1 MWLEWKII
9 KNLVFD
15 FGNVLIEWN
24 PAKILAAFV
33 KEEDRKRV
41 EAAIFDSGLWAQTD
55 TGQLTLKSA
64 IQAAQT
70 LLDSSYSATVEAIF
84 THWYETVDV
93 YHQLQEKIFE
103 WAQLGYG
110 IYILSTTSEIF
121 YAVENAGLLPMT
133 KVLTG
138 KILSYEVGFA
148 KPDKSI
154 YQKLLAQY
162 ALQANQCVFID
173 DLQINL
179 DVAKSLG
186 FETIL
191 ATSEQQNIIAIEE
204 LLKKKGYFHRKK

>member
-1 MWLEWKII
+1 MI

-24 PAKILAAFV
+24 SAKILAAFV

-41 EAAIFDSGLWAQTD
+41 KAAIFDSGLWAQTD
-55 TGQLTLKSA
+55 TGQLTLEAA

-138 KILSYEVGFA
+138 KILSYEVGCA

-154 YQKLLAQY
+154 YQKLLTQY
-162 ALQANQCVFID
+162 ALHANQCVFID

-179 DVAKSLG
+179 DAAKSLG

>member
-1 MWLEWKII
+1 MI

-24 PAKILAAFV
+24 PAKILATFV
-33 KEEDRKRV
+33 EEDRKRIK
-41 EAAIFDSGLWAQTD
+41 AAIFDSGFWAQTD
-55 TGQLTLKSA
+55 TGQLTLEVA

-93 YHQLQEKIFE
+93 YYQLQEKIFE

-121 YAVENAGLLPMT
+121 YAVENADLLPMT

-138 KILSYEVGFA
+138 KILSYEVGCA

-173 DLQINL
+173 DLQVNL

>member
-1 MWLEWKII
+1 MI

-41 EAAIFDSGLWAQTD
+41 KAAIFDSGLWAQTD

-84 THWYETVDV
+84 THWYEIVDV

-121 YAVENAGLLPMT
+121 YAVENAGLLLMT

-179 DVAKSLG
+179 DAAKSLG

>member
-1 MWLEWKII
+1 MI

-24 PAKILAAFV
+24 PAKILATFV
-33 KEEDRKRV
+33 EEDRKRIK
-41 EAAIFDSGLWAQTD
+41 AAIFDSGFWAQTD
-55 TGQLTLKSA
+55 TGQLTLEVA

-138 KILSYEVGFA
+138 KILFYEVGCA

-154 YQKLLAQY
+154 YQKLLTQY
-162 ALQANQCVFID
+162 TLQASQCVFID

-179 DVAKSLG
+179 DAAKSLG

>member
-1 MWLEWKII
+1 MI

-15 FGNVLIEWN
+15 FVNVLIEWN
-24 PAKILAAFV
+24 PAKILATFV
-33 KEEDRKRV
+33 EEDRKRIK
-41 EAAIFDSGLWAQTD
+41 AAIFDSGFWAQTD
-55 TGQLTLKSA
+55 TGQLTLEVA

-138 KILSYEVGFA
+138 KILFYEVGCA

-154 YQKLLAQY
+154 YQKLLGQY

-179 DVAKSLG
+179 DAAKSLG

>member
-1 MWLEWKII
+1 MI
-9 KNLVFD
+9 KNLIFD

-24 PAKILAAFV
+24 PAKILATFV
-33 KEEDRKRV
+33 EEDRKRIK
-41 EAAIFDSGLWAQTD
+41 AAIFDSGFWAQTD
-55 TGQLTLKSA
+55 TGQLTLEVA

-138 KILSYEVGFA
+138 KILFYEVGCA

-154 YQKLLAQY
+154 YQKLLGQY

-179 DVAKSLG
+179 DAAKSLG

>member
-1 MWLEWKII
+1 MI

-55 TGQLTLKSA
+55 TGQLTLEAA

-154 YQKLLAQY
+154 YQKLLTQY
-162 ALQANQCVFID
+162 ALHANQCVFID

-179 DVAKSLG
+179 DAAKSLG

-204 LLKKKGYFHRKK
+204 LLKKKGYCHRKK

>member
-1 MWLEWKII
+1 MI

-24 PAKILAAFV
+24 SAKILAAFV

-41 EAAIFDSGLWAQTD
+41 KAAIFDSGLWAQTD
-55 TGQLTLKSA
+55 TGQLTLEAA

-138 KILSYEVGFA
+138 KILSYEVGCA

-179 DVAKSLG
+179 DAAKSLG

>member
-1 MWLEWKII
+1 MI

-24 PAKILAAFV
+24 SAKILAAFV

-41 EAAIFDSGLWAQTD
+41 KAAIFDSGLWAQTD
-55 TGQLTLKSA
+55 TGQLTLEAA

-138 KILSYEVGFA
+138 KILSYEVGCA

-173 DLQINL
+173 DLQVNL

-191 ATSEQQNIIAIEE
+191 ATSEQQNMIAIEE

>member
-1 MWLEWKII
+1 MI

-55 TGQLTLKSA
+55 TGQLTLEAA

-154 YQKLLAQY
+154 YQKLLTQY
-162 ALQANQCVFID
+162 ALHANQCVFID

-179 DVAKSLG
+179 DAAKSLE

>member
-1 MWLEWKII
+1 MI

-55 TGQLTLKSA
+55 TGQLTLEAA

-154 YQKLLAQY
+154 YQKLLTQY
-162 ALQANQCVFID
+162 ALHANQCVFID

-179 DVAKSLG
+179 DAAKSLG

>member
-1 MWLEWKII
+1 MI

-110 IYILSTTSEIF
+110 IYILSTTSDIF

>member
-1 MWLEWKII
+1 MI

-24 PAKILAAFV
+24 SAKILAAFV

-41 EAAIFDSGLWAQTD
+41 KAAIFDSGLWAQTD
-55 TGQLTLKSA
+55 TGQLTLEAA

-133 KVLTG
+133 KALTG

-154 YQKLLAQY
+154 YQKLLTQY
-162 ALQANQCVFID
+162 ALHANQCVFID

-179 DVAKSLG
+179 DAAKSLG

>member
-1 MWLEWKII
+1 MI

-24 PAKILAAFV
+24 PAKILATFV
-33 KEEDRKRV
+33 EEDRKRIK
-41 EAAIFDSGLWAQTD
+41 AAIFDSGFWAQTD
-55 TGQLTLKSA
+55 TGQLTLEAA

-84 THWYETVDV
+84 THWYETVGV

-138 KILSYEVGFA
+138 KILSYEVGCA

-173 DLQINL
+173 DLQVNL

>member
-1 MWLEWKII
+1 MI

-24 PAKILAAFV
+24 SAKILAAFV

-41 EAAIFDSGLWAQTD
+41 KAAIFDSGLWAQTD
-55 TGQLTLKSA
+55 TGQLTLEVA

-154 YQKLLAQY
+154 YQKLLTQY
-162 ALQANQCVFID
+162 ALHANQCVFID

>member
-1 MWLEWKII
+1 MI

-70 LLDSSYSATVEAIF
+70 LLDGSYSATVEAIF

-154 YQKLLAQY
+154 YQKLLTQY
-162 ALQANQCVFID
+162 ALHANQCVFID

>member
-1 MWLEWKII
+1 MI

-24 PAKILAAFV
+24 PAKILATFV
-33 KEEDRKRV
+33 EEDRKRIK
-41 EAAIFDSGLWAQTD
+41 AAIFDSGFWAQTD
-55 TGQLTLKSA
+55 TGQLTLEVA

-138 KILSYEVGFA
+138 KILSYEVGCA

-154 YQKLLAQY
+154 YQKLLGQY

-179 DVAKSLG
+179 DAAKSLG

-204 LLKKKGYFHRKK
+204 LLKKKDYFHRKK